1 MACLKE
7 EFKSRTKINKF
18 NIKEEF
24 HVFGLWLEIFK
35 SEKGIHICVSKKELD
50 KIYQRICSLSKKL
63 VSTVGVKTVL
73 FVIDLNSFINNKCTI
88 LTNQK

>member
-24 HVFGLWLEIFK
+24 MFLGYDQK
-35 SEKGIHICVSKKELD
+35 YSKAKKEFTFVLAT
-50 KIYQRICSLSKKL
+50 KNLIKFIKEFAVFQKKL
-63 VSTVGVKTVL
+63 VSTVDVKTVL
-73 FVIDLNSFINNKCTI
+73 FVIDLNLFLNNTCTI
-88 LTNQK
+88 LTNQR